1 MISVALVM
9 VSLHSNKKLT
19 KIKIG
24 FKDWGTGVPCFY
36 LEEYGFWNFELGK
49 KELMAGL
56 FSEMSEEWSSEGDL
70 KGGAVFQVF
79 SEDKNMWPIDG
90 S

>member
-1 MISVALVM
+1 M

-24 FKDWGTGVPCFY
+24 SKDWGTGVPCFY

-56 FSEMSEEWSSEGDL
+56 FSEMSEE
-70 KGGAVFQVF
+70 
-79 SEDKNMWPIDG
+79 
-90 S
+90 